1 MATAETRTG
10 LIGLSVAM
18 LGQAPGTDRLN
29 EWVEASDGGMSL
41 SDLANH
47 IADSDGFKATYPA
60 LLTNGE
66 FAERFLGNVLGD
78 NVSSAEL
85 MTEAAGI
92 VEGLLN
98 DGMSRGELALA
109 VVAALH
115 DIADAG
121 EDHPAYA
128 DLGMAAMAF
137 ANQVAVASHYTLEAG
152 MADPS
157 SDVLAGVTSDDA
169 TVASAIRDID
179 DPPADAEFDAV
190 GDLSIDENMAM
201 ADIGMVTA
209 SDANDDAVS
218 YSLKGAPDGF
228 SIDAATGA
236 ISYDGDG
243 LDHETTPTVDLTV
256 VATSVGA
263 DKTSTDVERMVTV
276 NVSDIQ
282 ESDAVFDAVGEL
294 SIDENMTSGDIGM
307 VTATDAEGE
316 EVTYRLGDNAPEGFS
331 IDAATGA
338 ISYDGDGLDYEMTSS
353 VDLEVIA
360 TSIGASNMP
369 TDVSTTATV
378 MIGDVDDLPDEPM
391 RFVLTPTIDVF
402 EGGDADDTFIAAPE
416 RGSNN
421 LFSEVL
427 NPFDSIDGGGG
438 IDTIHISGVNPDV
451 TLRLGAEDISNVEN
465 VLIRHVGEIEADMSD
480 WEGLEAVDL
489 ERFGPESDVSVTVN
503 GAEVSSERSF
513 GGDVTLTGASGAVD
527 IEAGSGSAVV
537 IGSGAHT
544 ESVTVKG
551 GASVSI
557 SKNGASIADAN
568 VHKGGQSDSVTS
580 VSVDG
585 VVHNTGTPVKETSDE
600 FVPSVDDFGYVVGQN
615 GTTRVTVGAGDAA
628 VQVSLRTTDNVLLD
642 ASGGDNNGDPIT
654 VEYNWN
660 DDGDAATDDLSTTVQ
675 LKFDVNNGG
684 LVFGEI
690 TVIGSLT
697 AEADG
702 SFVVDPGGANE
713 RTIQP
718 GDLGGI
724 RVPTGAVATNVAIGK
739 EGAGEVTRTEG
750 GGPTLAI
757 NSDAIAD
764 VTLANTTATVL
775 VYNNS
780 MTADKKPMPEDLKI
794 TVDKYGAAGVAGK
807 LCVAGSGS
815 ATNIMLDVVGD
826 SNVDLNSNAVKM
838 LNVKADAKLTLGVR
852 KFNADGTPT
861 GPSETLESVTVVGS
875 GDVTMNAL
883 DGMKKL
889 GSIDASESEGKNS
902 FKSKIELAALTE
914 VAGGSGNDMIEL
926 VTSDEGKLAS
936 IETGAGNDK
945 VTIGGAYREAGLVV
959 DLGAGNDTF
968 SGGRG
973 NGKSR
978 VDGGHGWDTLKLSA
992 DGATYKDGDKTMS
1005 IYSNFEVLDI
1015 GGGSGTYDVDRLGVE
1030 QVIVTAGADVT
1041 LNNMAD
1047 GMDLDIR
1054 GMGAGMSM
1062 VEIAHDLVARKAG
1075 DPRQSGVLDVSLTA
1089 NGGGKDSKTVQN
1101 GEVSLTLA
1109 VDREIEV
1116 LNVFSNA
1123 NAGGKAAA
1131 GDYGNKLVLKGGGI
1145 ADGTVTAS
1153 SVEEIVV
1160 SGNAM
1165 LEISVNG
1172 TDADAGGLGNLD
1184 LVDAESNSGGV
1195 TVDASSV
1202 TAVDQDI
1209 EMSGGSGKDTFTGGS
1224 GGDELMGNGGDDTL
1238 DGGAGADT
1246 LTGGAGGDTL
1256 AGGDGADDFI
1266 YTVAS
1271 DSQVSFKE
1279 EEDGSFTAQGYDT
1292 VMVFVSTSD
1301 DLVFSKSLY
1310 AIVTAGEQVGGADIS
1325 NGFKAAT
1332 TDEWAGWMQTDAD
1345 GDPGTDGMMSTTL
1358 IDGDGSGANDGDN
1371 EGTAD
1376 GGAADLRSF
1385 IGSGEGLFLTSAPV
1399 EGTFGSTTRT
1409 FKNSIAAIAQNLEGT
1424 TNDGIW
1430 LLFDI
1435 DGDGDFDA
1443 ETDMVIFLQG
1453 STAFAPG
1460 TDIDMVSA

>member
-18 LGQAPGTDRLN
+18 LGQAPGTGRLN
-29 EWVEASDGGMSL
+29 EWVEAVDGGMSL

-47 IADSDGFKATYPA
+47 IADSEGFQATYPA
-60 LLTNGE
+60 FLTNGE
-66 FAERFLGNVLGD
+66 FAEDFLGNVLGD
-78 NVSSAEL
+78 NVSDAL
-85 MTEAAGI
+85 MAAVAGT

-109 VVAALH
+109 VVGALH

-121 EDHPAYA
+121 EDHAAYA

-137 ANQVAVASHYTLEAG
+137 ANQVAVASHYTLEAR

-157 SDVLAGVTSDDA
+157 ADALAGVTADA
-169 TVASAIRDID
+169 DSATMAID
-179 DPPADAEFDAV
+179 AIDNPPAPPGE
-190 GDLSIDENMAM
+190 
-201 ADIGMVTA
+201 
-209 SDANDDAVS
+209 
-218 YSLKGAPDGF
+218 
-228 SIDAATGA
+228 TG
-236 ISYDGDG
+236 
-243 LDHETTPTVDLTV
+243 VQ
-256 VATSVGA
+256 
-263 DKTSTDVERMVTV
+263 K
-276 NVSDIQ
+276 
-282 ESDAVFDAVGEL
+282 
-294 SIDENMTSGDIGM
+294 
-307 VTATDAEGE
+307 
-316 EVTYRLGDNAPEGFS
+316 
-331 IDAATGA
+331 
-338 ISYDGDGLDYEMTSS
+338 
-353 VDLEVIA
+353 
-360 TSIGASNMP
+360 
-369 TDVSTTATV
+369 
-378 MIGDVDDLPDEPM
+378 
-391 RFVLTPTIDVF
+391 FVLTPTIDDF
-402 EGGDADDTFIAAPE
+402 TGGDADDTFIAAPE

-480 WEGLEAVDL
+480 WEGLEAVNL

-503 GAEVSSERSF
+503 GAAVSSERSF
-513 GGDVTLTGASGAVD
+513 GGDVTLTGASGAVN
-527 IEAGSGSAVV
+527 IEAGGGSAVV

-600 FVPSVDDFGYVVGQN
+600 FVPSVDDFGYVIGQN

-642 ASGGDNNGDPIT
+642 ASGGDDNGDPIT
-654 VEYNWN
+654 VEYGWN

-690 TVIGSLT
+690 TAISGLT

-702 SFVVDPGGANE
+702 SFVVDPDGDNE

-718 GDLGGI
+718 GGLDDI

-739 EGAGEVTRTEG
+739 KAAGEVTRTEG
-750 GGPTLAI
+750 GGPTLTI

-780 MTADKKPMPEDLKI
+780 MTADKKPMPEDLMI

-815 ATNIMLDVVGD
+815 ATNIMLDVDGD

-889 GSIDASESEGKNS
+889 GSIDASESKGKNS
-902 FKSKIELAALTE
+902 FKSEIELDALTE

-926 VTSDEGKLAS
+926 VTSDEGKLES
-936 IETGAGNDK
+936 IETGVGNDK

-978 VDGGHGWDTLKLSA
+978 VDGGDGWDTLKLSA

-1005 IYSNFEVLDI
+1005 IYSNFEVLDV
-1015 GGGSGTYDVDRLGVE
+1015 GGGSGTYDVGRLGVE
-1030 QVIVTAGADVT
+1030 QVIVSAGADVT

-1062 VEIAHDLVARKAG
+1062 VEIAHGLVARKAG
-1075 DPRQSGVLDVSLTA
+1075 DQRQSGVLDISLTA

-1116 LNVFSNA
+1116 LNVASSA

-1145 ADGTVTAS
+1145 ADGDTTAS
-1153 SVEEIVV
+1153 SVEDIVV

-1165 LEISVNG
+1165 LEISATG
-1172 TDADAGGLGNLD
+1172 TNADAGGFDNLA

-1195 TVDASSV
+1195 TVDASIL
-1202 TAVDQDI
+1202 TAANQDI
-1209 EMSGGSGKDTFTGGS
+1209 KMFGGS
-1224 GGDELMGNGGDDTL
+1224 GGDTFTGSVGVDTLMGNGGKDTL
-1238 DGGAGADT
+1238 TGGSGADK

-1256 AGGDGADDFI
+1256 AGGLGADDFI

-1279 EEDGSFTAQGYDT
+1279 EKDGSFTAQGYDT
-1292 VMVFVSTSD
+1292 VMVFASGSD
-1301 DLVFSKSLY
+1301 DLVFSKSLH
-1310 AIVTAGEQVGGADIS
+1310 AIVTAGEQVEDDDIS
-1325 NGFKAAT
+1325 DGFKAAT
-1332 TDEWAGWMQTDAD
+1332 TTEWAGWMQTDTD
-1345 GDPGTDGMMSTTL
+1345 GDPTTDGMISTTF
-1358 IDGDGSGANDGDN
+1358 IDGSPNKAVLANPDADPVIVQAD
-1371 EGTAD
+1371 AD
-1376 GGAADLRSF
+1376 GGASDLKSF
-1385 IGSGEGLFLTSAPV
+1385 IGSGEGLFLTSTTST
-1399 EGTFGSTTRT
+1399 GTFGSTTRT
-1409 FKNSIAAIAQNLEGT
+1409 FKNSIAAIVQNLAGAAD
-1424 TNDGIW
+1424 DGIW

-1453 STAFAPG
+1453 STSFAPG